1 MDSQQG
7 SDAVIHNFPEPASD
21 SSSRRTWR
29 AWGDDLRRRHLH
41 GVAVALLDAGGPLV
55 LLSSQ
60 LLHVGRPLLGEVATQ
75 LALILESEQETAAF
89 RDYLLGTCGETESAN
104 EADT

>member
-7 SDAVIHNFPEPASD
+7 SDAAIRNFPEPARD

-29 AWGDDLRRRHLH
+29 AWGDVLRRRHLD

-60 LLHVGRPLLGEVATQ
+60 LLHVGKPFLGEVASQ
-75 LALILESEQETAAF
+75 LALILESEQDTAAF
-89 RDYLLGTCGETESAN
+89 RDYLVRTRGNTESAS
-104 EADT
+104 EGDA